1 MLPRMRRRSTLAVFI
16 HSLRQPYE
24 SKRPEKEVVLLCS
37 FFLLAED
44 RSKRADLAPQRSF
57 AAMSSACDWLRCC
70 HLSPASS
77 PCRLA
82 EMSQSRSPGGLLAGI
97 SPCVVLALQSVG
109 PAAPAA
115 SCTSQH
121 FVTAVWRI
129 SVAGRDFARGAQA
142 TSSQLYR
149 HKAGLTLSTLD
160 SLKFLWVPACTS
172 SSYVSIIAQSTAT
185 ASAVSRIA

>member
-57 AAMSSACDWLRCC
+57 AAVTKCWLVHEAAGAAGPTDCSANTTQGAIPANRPPGDRDWLISAKR
-70 HLSPASS
+70 HGE
-77 PCRLA
+77 LA
-82 EMSQSRSPGGLLAGI
+82 GLRWQQRSQSQAPGI
-97 SPCVVLALQSVG
+97 
-109 PAAPAA
+109 
-115 SCTSQH
+115 
-121 FVTAVWRI
+121 AVWRI

-142 TSSQLYR
+142 TSSQLCR

-172 SSYVSIIAQSTAT
+172 SSYVCIIVQSTAT
-185 ASAVSRIA
+185 ASAVSWIA